1 MEVLGSGFFE
11 VVQGES
17 DGEVETVVGG
27 FVDDDEGVF
36 LDGESREIDVVFWR
50 GD

>member
-1 MEVLGSGFFE
+1 M
-11 VVQGES
+11 QGES
-17 DGEVETVVGG
+17 DGEVEAVVGG

-36 LDGESREIDVVFWR
+36 LDRESREIDVVFWC

>member
-1 MEVLGSGFFE
+1 ME
-11 VVQGES
+11 GES
-17 DGEVETVVGG
+17 DGEVEAVVGG

-36 LDGESREIDVVFWR
+36 LDGELGEVDVIFWC